1 MNDERAQSQSS
12 PYSGLVQVAFA
23 AVFALAGVAIYVCS
37 PTWTRPFAPHYIG
50 FSLTMSG
57 FTLMV
62 YSYVIFEPNTARREQ
77 CHRVIGYLAVSSG
90 IAMAALVAN
99 TLVSGDIA
107 GGLAAQF
114 ADFLLKSLSN

>member
-1 MNDERAQSQSS
+1 
-12 PYSGLVQVAFA
+12 
-23 AVFALAGVAIYVCS
+23 
-37 PTWTRPFAPHYIG
+37 
-50 FSLTMSG
+50 MSG